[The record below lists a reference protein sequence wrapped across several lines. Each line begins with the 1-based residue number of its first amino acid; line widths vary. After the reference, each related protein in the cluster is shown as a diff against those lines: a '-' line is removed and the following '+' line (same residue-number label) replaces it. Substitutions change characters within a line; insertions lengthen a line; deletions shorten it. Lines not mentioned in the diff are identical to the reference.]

1 MRRHSFIPVL
11 FFYLLMFGPG
21 VLFSQASGS
30 IKEINGSKIFCR
42 TIGAGESLIIVHGG
56 PGLAHDYLF
65 ESFKQLNDNYRLI
78 FYDQRGCGKS
88 EEIKEDQPVTMETMI
103 EDLEGVRR
111 EFQLEKMNL
120 VGQSWGALIAINY
133 VLKYPNNV
141 KNLILLEPAPGS
153 SEYLQQVQ
161 QTIMNR
167 LSKKELERLTEI
179 SQNPDLR
186 KDPDL
191 FKEFMNIRMKTY
203 FYDSTLAEKKNF
215 NYFDSDRIKK
225 FFSSSANFGPY
236 MLSYNLYEKLKKI
249 KCPTLIIH
257 GEYDIIPTEA
267 IERMGLEIINSEL
280 HIVEKSGHF
289 VHIEKPEFYFAAIR
303 NFLKKSI
310 N

>member
-1 MRRHSFIPVL
+1 MRRHSFITVL
-11 FFYLLMFGPG
+11 FFYLLMFSPG
-21 VLFSQASGS
+21 ALFSQANGS

-42 TIGAGESLIIVHGG
+42 TIGSGESLVVVHGG
-56 PGLAHDYLF
+56 PGLAHDYLY
-65 ESFKQLNDNYRLI
+65 EPFKQLSDNYKLI

-88 EEIKEDQPVTMETMI
+88 EEIKKDQPASMVTMI
-103 EDLEGVRR
+103 EDLDGVRK
-111 EFQLEKMNL
+111 EFGLEKMNL

-133 VLKYPNNV
+133 VLKYPDRV
-141 KNLILLEPAPGS
+141 KNLVLLEPAPGS

-161 QTIMNR
+161 QTIMKR

-179 SQNPDLR
+179 SQKPELR
-186 KDPDL
+186 SDPDL
-191 FKEFMNIRMKTY
+191 FREFMNIRMKTY

-236 MLSYNLYEKLKKI
+236 MLNYNLFEELKNI

-257 GEYDIIPTEA
+257 GEYDVIPTEA
-267 IERMGLEIINSEL
+267 IERMGQEINNSEL

-289 VHIEKPEFYFAAIR
+289 VHIEKPEFYFTTIR
-303 NFLKKSI
+303 NFLKNRNK
-310 N
+310 